1 MPNARSG
8 ARGVHARAREWS
20 WGSRASLAPAVALVV
35 ACASP
40 PREPPPE
47 TRVTTV
53 GLGSRYIDAAPLY
66 DLRHQAD
73 MGQTTVPASAV
84 AVWGVL
90 NDVFEQLEIDV
101 SSVDAG
107 AGTMGTENFRPRR
120 IEGVRLSRWLDC
132 GMGTVQANADAHQVT
147 LTVLVQL
154 LPAENGTTVRTTV
167 DAYSRDRSQS
177 GGSVHC
183 ISHGRLE
190 RRIPELVMQHLG
202 IPTPP

>member
-1 MPNARSG
+1 MLKTGRFRVGRSR
-8 ARGVHARAREWS
+8 APMMAQAARA
-20 WGSRASLAPAVALVV
+20 ALAPAVALLVA

-40 PREPPPE
+40 PREATPA
-47 TRVTTV
+47 TRINTV
-53 GLGSRYIDAAPLY
+53 GLGSRFVDEAALY
-66 DLRHQAD
+66 ELRHRAD
-73 MGQTTVPASAV
+73 MDQTTVPASAT

-90 NDVFEQLEIDV
+90 SDVFDQLEIDV
-101 SSVDAG
+101 SHVDAA

-147 LTVLVQL
+147 LTVFVQL
-154 LPAENGTTVRTTV
+154 LSAQHGTTVRTTV

-183 ISHGRLE
+183 VSHGRLE
-190 RRIPELVMQHLG
+190 QRIPELVMERLG
-202 IPTPP
+202 IEVS